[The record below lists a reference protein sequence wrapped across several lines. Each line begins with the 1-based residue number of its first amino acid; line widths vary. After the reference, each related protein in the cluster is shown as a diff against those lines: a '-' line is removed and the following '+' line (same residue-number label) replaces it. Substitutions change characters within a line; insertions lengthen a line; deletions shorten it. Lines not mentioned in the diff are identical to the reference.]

1 MQLCHNQ
8 EICEALELM
17 SLSTFQSGQKLSSE
31 HNIRIKNLYFFRGK
45 IIRKSTLHDLYISF
59 YHTAS
64 LARHIRYLRKQVHKY
79 YIIVFRTVWLSI
91 ISTKQN
97 VSSNAF
103 WQRHNKN
110 VKACKNGHPN
120 HLSDHCQDYL
130 QKQFETLYNL
140 KKRHWLPTVCPRP
153 MCSAGEGGGCGWGEM
168 MPRCQESQEPVCT
181 PQQEAVSHEV
191 SALSYRNIHINVW
204 GCVLQS
210 TL

>member
-1 MQLCHNQ
+1 
-8 EICEALELM
+8 M

-45 IIRKSTLHDLYISF
+45 IIRKSTLHDLYIYF

-140 KKRHWLPTVCPRP
+140 KSATGCLPCAPGPCLAQVKVAAVVRWGPGARRARSQCARP
-153 MCSAGEGGGCGWGEM
+153 SRRQSATRSPPCHIEIYT
-168 MPRCQESQEPVCT
+168 ST
-181 PQQEAVSHEV
+181 SEAVC
-191 SALSYRNIHINVW
+191 YRAHFRQLLKTVH
-204 GCVLQS
+204 
-210 TL
+210 